1 MELSSSHFRFNPAFS
16 CTWNQFVIYIYPKT
30 SKTDLKIELPVI
42 TVKNRKKATIWILIL
57 ITIIASIF
65 GFINYYIALI
75 VTLMAAFTL
84 DRNLLFKIDY
94 FLLITFV
101 CFYFY
106 RKHFP
111 FRCAGDICSR

>member
-42 TVKNRKKATIWILIL
+42 TVKNRKSYHLDFDTYHYHCIH
-57 ITIIASIF
+57 F

-75 VTLMAAFTL
+75 VTLVAAFTL